1 MFFIIFAFNS
11 DADLVLNIKACSD
24 SYITVIKCQRYA
36 VGNARIV

>member
-24 SYITVIKCQRYA
+24 SYI
-36 VGNARIV
+36 ARP